1 MSTNILKMT
10 FCVLLGSLGMS
21 LSAAHIRVF
30 EGHRPTQYSAYV
42 FDTYNNRLFKGQTPY
57 GEPLC
62 YFDRDT
68 KRVYAGRDKTGK
80 ILFNYVFDKNY
91 SKLIPG
97 SYPNGKPAMYY
108 DKVRTPP
115 SFRRNSPGGPILAI
129 FYEGRVIQGS
139 SPAGKALITFSD
151 NYKDLPEAM
160 MVYIA
165 SQLYLKDIGDAVPA
179 PAPKGDTAKV
189 TVPVYKGEPSA
200 KDILVSYKGKKLWEG
215 AGTDGEP
222 DYSVKVIKGVSHV
235 KIYKGLDQTKPAAY
249 TYYKFVLY
257 EGDVSGDDSLGKP
270 LMNYSI
276 LNFYRPGEDVPNAV
290 CCFSRNQERLFKGQS
305 AETPGELIFSFPSNE
320 NVYINLGTKIFI
332 IYKYFFEQAAR
343 DKSK

>member
-1 MSTNILKMT
+1 M
-10 FCVLLGSLGMS
+10 
-21 LSAAHIRVF
+21 
-30 EGHRPTQYSAYV
+30 
-42 FDTYNNRLFKGQTPY
+42 
-57 GEPLC
+57 
-62 YFDRDT
+62 
-68 KRVYAGRDKTGK
+68 
-80 ILFNYVFDKNY
+80 
-91 SKLIPG
+91 
-97 SYPNGKPAMYY
+97 
-108 DKVRTPP
+108 
-115 SFRRNSPGGPILAI
+115 
-129 FYEGRVIQGS
+129 
-139 SPAGKALITFSD
+139 
-151 NYKDLPEAM
+151 
-160 MVYIA
+160 
-165 SQLYLKDIGDAVPA
+165 
-179 PAPKGDTAKV
+179 
-189 TVPVYKGEPSA
+189 
-200 KDILVSYKGKKLWEG
+200 
-215 AGTDGEP
+215 
-222 DYSVKVIKGVSHV
+222 KVIKGVSHV